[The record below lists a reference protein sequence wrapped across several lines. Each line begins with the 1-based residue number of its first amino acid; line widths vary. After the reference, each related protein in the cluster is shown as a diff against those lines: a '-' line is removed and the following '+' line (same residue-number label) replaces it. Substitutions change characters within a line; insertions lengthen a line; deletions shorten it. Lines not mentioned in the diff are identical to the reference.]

1 MANGRGERERVCL
14 WYVVTRVLC
23 GHSRLTD
30 KKERERESESR
41 RIALR
46 RTLHATDISVLSFE
60 CGSPNQTQSCTMVPL
75 VFGCFFMGFKGVFLV
90 KDINEDI
97 YEMLGLFRCKVNFL
111 KNRMDFMFAR
121 VIRSDERSP
130 CL

>member
-1 MANGRGERERVCL
+1 
-14 WYVVTRVLC
+14 
-23 GHSRLTD
+23 
-30 KKERERESESR
+30 
-41 RIALR
+41 
-46 RTLHATDISVLSFE
+46 
-60 CGSPNQTQSCTMVPL
+60 MVPL